1 MDDATPTLRSR
12 VKRSSRI
19 ESVVSMVV
27 ARRWLTLANSR
38 SIVMNLA
45 WIAEPFVRKLH
56 CLLY

>member
-1 MDDATPTLRSR
+1 MDDATPTLRRR

-19 ESVVSMVV
+19 ESVVSMVH
-27 ARRWLTLANSR
+27 ASRRLTLAKSH

-45 WIAEPFVRKLH
+45 RISEPFVRELY

>member
-1 MDDATPTLRSR
+1 

-27 ARRWLTLANSR
+27 AMRGLTLAKSH

-45 WIAEPFVRKLH
+45 WIAEPFVRK
-56 CLLY
+56 